1 MAQQA
6 NTNGEVDSEPGEH
19 IHFVTGRLAEK
30 ALRRHV
36 AAVAAKRGF
45 AYSIDV
51 LPITVAALM
60 TPQWIAKRIAAPEL
74 TTRVLVPGY
83 CTGDLS
89 LIEQAAGAPVECGPR
104 DLRRLAEHF
113 GQRPTPVAF
122 GKHDIQ
128 IVAEINH
135 CPRLTIEEIVLRA
148 GRLID
153 DGADYIDVGCE
164 PGGDWRD
171 VGDAVRALKD
181 LGMRVSIDSL
191 KPSEIARA
199 VAAGAELVLSV
210 NSSNR
215 HAAAD
220 WGCEVVAIPD
230 DPKTLAGLDETADQ
244 LAAAG
249 VALRIDPIL
258 EPIGF
263 GFGESLSR
271 YRETRRRYPDA
282 EMLMGIGNLT
292 EMTEV
297 DSAGVNTLL
306 LALCQEWGVRS
317 VLTTQVIPWAQ
328 SCVKECDLARRLV
341 FHALTEEVVPK
352 RLDGGLVML
361 RDGATDRPTS
371 EELAELAASVRDPN
385 YRLFVA
391 EGELH
396 LVGPGVH
403 LHARDPFLIC
413 QGLLDRAKAGGRE
426 LDASH
431 AFYLGFEL
439 AKAATALTLGK
450 HYEQDEP
457 LDWGILTQP
466 EESHYLQKRRRERPS
481 PSGVSS
487 ETDSEGGPP

>member
-1 MAQQA
+1 MAQPENDIA
-6 NTNGEVDSEPGEH
+6 RAEH

-30 ALRRHV
+30 ALRRHA
-36 AAVAAKRGF
+36 AAVAQKRGF

-60 TPQWIAKRIAAPEL
+60 TPEWIAKRIAAPGE

-89 LIEQAAGAPVECGPR
+89 LIEQAAGAPVERGPR

-113 GQRPTPVAF
+113 GQKPMPAEF

-128 IVAEINH
+128 IIAEINH
-135 CPRLTIEEIVLRA
+135 CPRLTVGEIVQRA
-148 GRLID
+148 RELIT
-153 DGADYIDVGCE
+153 DGADFVDVGCE
-164 PGGDWRD
+164 PGGDWQG
-171 VGDAVRALKD
+171 VGDAVRAVKD
-181 LGMRVSIDSL
+181 LGVKVSVDSL
-191 KPSEIARA
+191 KPSEIERA

-230 DPKTLAGLDETADQ
+230 DPKTLAGLDETIDH

-249 VALRIDPIL
+249 VPLRIDPIL

-282 EMLMGIGNLT
+282 EMMMGIGNLT

-328 SCVKECDLARRLV
+328 SCVKECDLGRRLV
-341 FHALTEEVVPK
+341 YHAVTEEVVPK
-352 RLDGGLVML
+352 RLAGGLVML
-361 RDGATDRPTS
+361 RDAAVDRPTG
-371 EELAELAASVRDPN
+371 EELADLAASVRDPN

-396 LVGPGVH
+396 LVGPVVH
-403 LHARDPFLIC
+403 LHDRDPFLIC
-413 QGLLDRAKAGGRE
+413 QGLLDRARAGGRE
-426 LDASH
+426 LDSSH

-466 EESHYLQKRRRERPS
+466 EESHYLQKRRRERPTKTGENS
-481 PSGVSS
+481 DASG
-487 ETDSEGGPP
+487 EGGGP